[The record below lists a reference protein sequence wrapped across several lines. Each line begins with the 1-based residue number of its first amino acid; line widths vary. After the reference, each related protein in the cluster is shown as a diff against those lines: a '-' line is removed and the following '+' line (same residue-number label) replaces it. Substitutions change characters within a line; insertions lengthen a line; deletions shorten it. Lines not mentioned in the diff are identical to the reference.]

1 MKLTKQFIKMKTRTK
16 CLFSVKSTKQAFFK
30 GFSLV
35 KQGSEAQI
43 QSQLSSESPWPDPW
57 CRKNI
62 FPSELIVINHT
73 KDPKSQIAKIQAH
86 FSIAEMGQVVGQ
98 NEKDQKTKSIAP
110 SLKWGK

>member
-1 MKLTKQFIKMKTRTK
+1 MKLTKKFIKMKTRTK
-16 CLFSVKSTKQAFFK
+16 CLFSVNSTKQAFFK
-30 GFSLV
+30 GVSLAN
-35 KQGSEAQI
+35 QGSEAQI

-98 NEKDQKTKSIAP
+98 NQKGQKRSQLLHP
-110 SLKWGK
+110 